1 MTRFETERDMS
12 VSVLWLAVY
21 LLSQL
26 HNVQSA
32 KCTGEVTANLE
43 VTGAFTKVNGTN
55 FLVSQRF
62 MIYLTNLSFRSGRLT
77 IDQIDVESS

>member
-1 MTRFETERDMS
+1 MIRFEADSDMS

-21 LLSQL
+21 LLSQPKY
-26 HNVQSA
+26 VRSA

-62 MIYLTNLSFRSGRLT
+62 Y
-77 IDQIDVESS
+77 